1 MMRHIPVAV
10 LVLKIHKWILI
21 FEWRLTL
28 FLEILIFL
36 GLNFLL
42 FHVLYRLD
50 LAFSQFV
57 YFFNELKFVSDL
69 YFKSLFQLFY
79 LGSQNSEKFILR
91 AFLNHF
97 FLGSLKFLVL
107 LFLLLSKFKLKLERK
122 LVYFG
127 SHKFMVLKC
136 TRRSM
141 GHCSKVI
148 LPLHFSCFF
157 NNFWT

>member
-1 MMRHIPVAV
+1 MFCTGQT
-10 LVLKIHKWILI
+10 L
-21 FEWRLTL
+21 L
-28 FLEILIFL
+28 FLNLFTSLMSSNLCLI
-36 GLNFLL
+36 
-42 FHVLYRLD
+42 
-50 LAFSQFV
+50 SI
-57 YFFNELKFVSDL
+57 
-69 YFKSLFQLFY
+69 FKSLFQLFY

-157 NNFWT
+157 NNFWTQEQILVFHWTRSLLRYFQADDFLFV